1 MNEVEDNVNFLFQIE
16 DNVKLLFHFVGTK
29 PEMSTS
35 DSGLVSTRRLE
46 SSIMFQ
52 MAHRARKT
60 PPPDCWNL
68 KKKSN
73 PLSFVSLGKKKG
85 LFMLNTTFPIK
96 AATLLFP
103 GTLANLPPPFFHT

>member
-35 DSGLVSTRRLE
+35 DSGLVSMRRLE

-60 PPPDCWNL
+60 PPPDCWNP
-68 KKKSN
+68 KKK
-73 PLSFVSLGKKKG
+73 
-85 LFMLNTTFPIK
+85 
-96 AATLLFP
+96 
-103 GTLANLPPPFFHT
+103 